1 MMSYIYLILSSSP
14 WTCKNTCPC
23 KYFQYTIQKFE
34 TYILSFFLT
43 KEAFNRVFITS
54 AILIFKGG
62 LKIMHTE
69 NEKPENKQSRMNN
82 PYPPFPTPFSTPYR
96 VRAIIG
102 HFTFFCYKYNVLSF
116 LQVPWSSYEYLLIV
130 KDIYLM
136 LILNENKQLKTF
148 YHFFP

>member
-1 MMSYIYLILSSSP
+1 MY
-14 WTCKNTCPC
+14 
-23 KYFQYTIQKFE
+23 
-34 TYILSFFLT
+34 
-43 KEAFNRVFITS
+43 
-54 AILIFKGG
+54 
-62 LKIMHTE
+62 TE

-82 PYPPFPTPFSTPYR
+82 PYPPFPTPFPTP
-96 VRAIIG
+96 
-102 HFTFFCYKYNVLSF
+102 FKYNVLSF